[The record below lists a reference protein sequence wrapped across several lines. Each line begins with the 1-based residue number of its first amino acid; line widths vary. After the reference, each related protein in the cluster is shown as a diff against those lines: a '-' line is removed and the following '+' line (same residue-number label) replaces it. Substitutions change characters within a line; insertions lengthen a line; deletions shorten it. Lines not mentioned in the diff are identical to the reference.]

1 MVKRYRLVL
10 TNEAD
15 RDLNNLYLEG
25 FEKWGEAQADKYYS
39 ALLEHFELLCENP
52 YLFQAIDDIR
62 LGYRRSVC
70 QKHSIFYRVVNAT
83 IEIAALVKYEDR
95 K

>member
-1 MVKRYRLVL
+1 MKRYRLVL

-25 FEKWGEAQADKYYS
+25 FEKWGEAQADKYYF

>member
-1 MVKRYRLVL
+1 VVKRYRLVL

-15 RDLNNLYLEG
+15 KDLNNLYLEG
-25 FEKWGEAQADKYYS
+25 FEKWGEMQADKYYL

-70 QKHSIFYRVVNAT
+70 QKHSIIYKIVNAT
-83 IEIAALVKYEDR
+83 IEITALVKYEDR

>member
-25 FEKWGEAQADKYYS
+25 FEKWGEAQADKYYL
-39 ALLEHFELLCENP
+39 ALLVHFELLCENP